1 MSEQKKI
8 NIDMN
13 LFNFSNKT
21 RKKKP
26 GEKKDG
32 IKVKQP
38 AKKNDSIKK
47 KSILKMIRQHQ
58 EDRYSKLLNEKSKP
72 LSKPSEESS
81 GFNKDFEE
89 AQKFMQ
95 NLTEKTK
102 VNTDNKNKSLK
113 NYHTNTNSL
122 LYHPLVDTFSNT
134 LPIQEVTNSILQGTI
149 APSTIALNP
158 NFPKNSNP
166 IPQYGCLK
174 NGQLP
179 TYRDYMNK
187 TRKVMPT
194 IAQVGGTTIAQV
206 GGTTIPQ
213 VGGTKIPQVG
223 GTTIAQVGGT
233 KIPQPAIQEKKMNDI
248 RNDII
253 EKKLKD
259 SMNRVNEMKNVAVK
273 LQEIRNNNKP
283 KKLKRKKTI
292 RRTYKVGKSKIHP
305 KVSVLVSN
313 KTIRN
318 NISTKS
324 QLLKQTPIEDVKK
337 HLINQGL
344 IKIGTIAPNDVLRK
358 MYESS
363 VLMCG
368 ELNNHNP
375 DNLLHNFMNGP
386 K

>member
-13 LFNFSNKT
+13 LFKFSNNKT
-21 RKKKP
+21 RKKNP
-26 GEKKDG
+26 AEKKDG

-38 AKKNDSIKK
+38 AKKKNDSIKK

-58 EDRYSKLLNEKSKP
+58 EERYSKLLDEKSKP
-72 LSKPSEESS
+72 LSKPSEESG

-122 LYHPLVDTFSNT
+122 LYHPSVDTFSNT
-134 LPIQEVTNSILQGTI
+134 LPIKDVTNSILQGTM
-149 APSTIALNP
+149 APATIVLNP
-158 NFPKNSNP
+158 NFPKNMNP
-166 IPQYGCLK
+166 VPQYGCMK

-194 IAQVGGTTIAQV
+194 MEQVGGTTITQLAR
-206 GGTTIPQ
+206 TTIP
-213 VGGTKIPQVG
+213 
-223 GTTIAQVGGT
+223 QVGGT

-248 RNDII
+248 RNEII
-253 EKKLKD
+253 EKKLND
-259 SMNRVNEMKNVAVK
+259 SMTRVNEMKNVATK

-337 HLINQGL
+337 HLINHGL